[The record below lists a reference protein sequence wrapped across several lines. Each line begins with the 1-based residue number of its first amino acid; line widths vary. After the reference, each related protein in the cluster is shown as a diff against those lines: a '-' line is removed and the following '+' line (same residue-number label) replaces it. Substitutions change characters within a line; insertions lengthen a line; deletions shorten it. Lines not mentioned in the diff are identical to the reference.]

1 MVLDHEDLEY
11 VSSSSTLHLLQ
22 IVMFTDA
29 VNVTLTYSLMNFV
42 DKEKL
47 SAPIK
52 STADK
57 FQLVPEFLKVHITH
71 PI

>member
-1 MVLDHEDLEY
+1 M
-11 VSSSSTLHLLQ
+11 LLS
-22 IVMFTDA
+22 
-29 VNVTLTYSLMNFV
+29 YSLMNDDNFV
-42 DKEKL
+42 DKKKL